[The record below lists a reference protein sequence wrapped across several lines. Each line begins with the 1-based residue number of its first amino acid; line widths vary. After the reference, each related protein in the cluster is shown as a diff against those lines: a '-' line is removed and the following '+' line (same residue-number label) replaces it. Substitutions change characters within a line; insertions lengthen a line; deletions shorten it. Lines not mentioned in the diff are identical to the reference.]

1 MELSSSYNPVDP
13 DFYGIIEDLK
23 QWNKEIKIFFFED
36 DLELNSYTGRID
48 SVACDQQ
55 VEHLRLSTGDSI
67 RLDRIIT
74 LNGRPGPLFD
84 YYESFGNACLDCNFE
99 A

>member
-1 MELSSSYNPVDP
+1 MELTTTFNPVDP
-13 DFYGIIEDLK
+13 DFYGIVDNLK
-23 QWNKEIKIFFFED
+23 DKEQQLKVFFFED
-36 DLELNSYTGRID
+36 DLELNSYSGKID
-48 SVACDQQ
+48 GI
-55 VEHLRLSTGDSI
+55 EKTNDSEYLKLQSGERV

-74 LNGRPGPLFD
+74 LNGRPGPLYD

>member
-1 MELSSSYNPVDP
+1 MELSTTYNPVDP
-13 DFYGIIEDLK
+13 DFYGIIDNLK
-23 QWNKEIKIFFFED
+23 LKDQKLKVFFFED
-36 DLELNSYTGRID
+36 DLELNSYEGRID
-48 SVACDQQ
+48 EVAKADQLEYLKLKNGEQ
-55 VEHLRLSTGDSI
+55 V